1 MIWITW
7 NLRKQL
13 QRKPYLSEHAQKS
26 SPPNSSSI
34 WKEPGA
40 WRVHS
45 STCWAK
51 TLLRLTRKSL
61 ASTTANTTEQEITA
75 WTQKHKEANAKWQF
89 VPRVQ
94 CGFAFKNLMRAG
106 CGAAQLSFRHLPLRR
121 PEFKTSLN
129 YIARPCLLPPHPTK
143 KKKVM
148 CNSSN

>member
-1 MIWITW
+1 M
-7 NLRKQL
+7 NPL
-13 QRKPYLSEHAQKS
+13 KS
-26 SPPNSSSI
+26 RETAAKETLPQWACAKVFSPIPQVSGKNQ
-34 WKEPGA
+34 EPEEDTPPLA
-40 WRVHS
+40 EQ
-45 STCWAK
+45 
-51 TLLRLTRKSL
+51 TLLLLTRESL
-61 ASTTANTTEQEITA
+61 AGTTANTTEQEITA